1 MSPFQLRCREDIKK
15 PRPQDAAEEAKALEP
30 EARSLPLIFPR
41 SLARQELAPYLNRSW
56 EQRRGCQDF
65 SGPEPSVLLDEH
77 NVKVQIDR
85 AFDAGHF
92 SEANH
97 RDGIRSVQILMNN
110 YDELTIAR
118 SVMQEIQN
126 EHFGPLAFRHKVPYV
141 RQNFRKSRTDM
152 VHSTSHYSSSRMA
165 RLRSTGYGGTH
176 LEKSSSIKGIDRII
190 SGAALLVALISV
202 LTLSLIL
209 G

>member
-1 MSPFQLRCREDIKK
+1 VSPFQLRCREDIKK
-15 PRPQDAAEEAKALEP
+15 PRPQDAAEEAIVIELG
-30 EARSLPLIFPR
+30 ARILPLISPHF
-41 SLARQELAPYLNRSW
+41 LARQELAPYLNRSW
-56 EQRRGCQDF
+56 EQCRGCQDF
-65 SGPEPSVLLDEH
+65 TGPEPSVLLDEH

-85 AFDAGHF
+85 ALDAGHF
-92 SEANH
+92 SEANN

-152 VHSTSHYSSSRMA
+152 VHSTSHYSSCRMA